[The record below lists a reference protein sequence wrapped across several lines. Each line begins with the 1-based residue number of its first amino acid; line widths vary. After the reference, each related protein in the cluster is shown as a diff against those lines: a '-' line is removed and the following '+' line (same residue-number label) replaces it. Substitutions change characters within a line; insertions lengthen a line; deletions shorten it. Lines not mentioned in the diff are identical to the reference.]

1 METGIVKWFSA
12 TKGCGFI
19 VSDVDG
25 GDLFVHFSEITE
37 GRSLAINQRVEFQ
50 VRESGNGRQAAHI
63 RPL

>member
-25 GDLFVHFSEITE
+25 GDLFVHFSEIN
-37 GRSLAINQRVEFQ
+37 GGQSLDINQRVEFQ
-50 VRESGNGRQAAHI
+50 VRESSKGRQAADI
-63 RPL
+63 RPI